1 MFSFSLYADF
11 FSRSQIAKSIC
22 VVHAG
27 GWCPTWR
34 PVLPST
40 TSGRPFC
47 DIIGYLRPLG
57 RPFSDIIGFQKLLAV
72 ASLTITSS
80 DMARCPIAV
89 VVLGYQRMT
98 YSWPFGGT
106 TYFRKPVTL
115 VHASSCHLMAPHAI
129 PWCLRAPY
137 AIQSRVVAPLT
148 VAVKYFIIGKAIQEV

>member
-1 MFSFSLYADF
+1 MLSYSLLADF

-47 DIIGYLRPLG
+47 DIIGYLRPLDRPFSDIIDFHRPLGRTSSDIIGFQKPLGRPFSDIIGFQRPLG

-89 VVLGYQRMT
+89 AVLGYQRMT

-106 TYFRKPVTL
+106 TYFRKPFDIG
-115 VHASSCHLMAPHAI
+115 SC
-129 PWCLRAPY
+129 
-137 AIQSRVVAPLT
+137 
-148 VAVKYFIIGKAIQEV
+148 